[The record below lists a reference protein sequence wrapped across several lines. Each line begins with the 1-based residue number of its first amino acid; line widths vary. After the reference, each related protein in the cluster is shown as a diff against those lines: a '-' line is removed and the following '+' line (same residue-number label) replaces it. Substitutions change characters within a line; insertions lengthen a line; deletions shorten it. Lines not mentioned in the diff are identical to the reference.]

1 MKAEKK
7 SKSTEKKGK
16 LKLTSTSER
25 GVVYFSH
32 LPHGFFEKEMREFL
46 SQFGT
51 VTNLRIGK
59 QFFLQLDRCQKEHL
73 STISKS
79 CIGSSYFAFF

>member
-59 QFFLQLDRCQKEHL
+59 QIILFL
-73 STISKS
+73 
-79 CIGSSYFAFF
+79 